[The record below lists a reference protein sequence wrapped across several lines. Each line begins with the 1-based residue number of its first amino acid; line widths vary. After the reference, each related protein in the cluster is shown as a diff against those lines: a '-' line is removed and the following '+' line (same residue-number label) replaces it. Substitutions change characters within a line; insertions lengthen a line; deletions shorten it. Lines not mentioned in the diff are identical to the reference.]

1 MKSGLLVALLVS
13 GSQANAQAPEIIVY
27 GQNAPAWNQ
36 KLGVTAT
43 RSSCNAPVDTCM
55 TSMAA
60 LMNGQH
66 TSRFYLNLYDD
77 AKIVERAAEL
87 SRRSL
92 QEPRL
97 VELAVDDFADHWNGW
112 CRAQGPAC
120 GAFLRRIIESTK
132 ARNRALRFGV
142 TLYED
147 QLEGLLAHP
156 SFTQDL
162 RDRIDNV
169 HLYFH
174 ARENGPR
181 FEKYLAR
188 IKQAFPNARV
198 IGGSYPYDRLDYEKC
213 AVPAVC
219 VPVEQRELQKETL
232 RLEVGLLRKG
242 LISAIEFY
250 PGHFGWEDRLP
261 AWNDPKACRPS
272 RTAECVE
279 NTRVMHGDVLPILK
293 NP

>member
-1 MKSGLLVALLVS
+1 MKQWLLAALLIS
-13 GSQANAQAPEIIVY
+13 GAQADAGGPEIIVY
-27 GQNAPAWNQ
+27 GQNAPGWNE

-43 RSSCNAPVDTCM
+43 RSSCNAPADACM

-66 TSRFYLNLYDD
+66 TGRFYLNLQDD
-77 AKIVERAAEL
+77 PKIVERAAEL
-87 SRRSL
+87 SQRSL

-97 VELAVDDFADHWNGW
+97 RELSVDDFADHWNGW
-112 CRAQGPAC
+112 CHAQGPAC
-120 GAFLRRIIESTK
+120 EGFLRRIIESTK
-132 ARNRALRFGV
+132 ASNRALRFGV
-142 TLYED
+142 TIYED

-156 SFTQDL
+156 SFSQDL
-162 RDRIDNV
+162 RDRIDSV

-174 ARENGPR
+174 DRRNGPR
-181 FEKYLAR
+181 FEEYLAR
-188 IKQAFPNARV
+188 IKQAFPHASV
-198 IGGSYPYDRLDYEKC
+198 IGGSYAYDRLDYEKC

-219 VPVEQRELQKETL
+219 VPVEQRELQKQTL
-232 RLEVGLLRKG
+232 RIEARLLKNG

-272 RTAECVE
+272 RKSACVE
-279 NTRVMHGDVLPILK
+279 NTKVMHGDVAPILK
-293 NP
+293 SP